1 MFKTSEIR
9 STLRQ
14 VCIENDFF
22 NDGSNEQY
30 EKMFKLAEKLV
41 DLYNNG
47 SNADSKYAIEILTQV
62 IWVCT
67 NGVSSQYISLKITQ
81 WFEKFV
87 S

>member
-14 VCIENDFF
+14 VCIENNFF

-67 NGVSSQYISLKITQ
+67 DGVNSQNINSKITQ
-81 WFEKFV
+81 WFERFAN
-87 S
+87 

>member
-1 MFKTSEIR
+1 MFRTSEIR

-47 SNADSKYAIEILTQV
+47 SDADSKYAIEILTQV

-67 NGVSSQYISLKITQ
+67 NGASSQYINLKITQ

>member
-1 MFKTSEIR
+1 MFRTSEIR

-47 SNADSKYAIEILTQV
+47 SDADSKYAIEILTQV

-67 NGVSSQYISLKITQ
+67 NGVSSQYINLKITQ